1 MKHKKFKKSTKIISV
16 ILSLLL
22 IIGTIVAVA
31 VFNTASAETF
41 TDDNGISW
49 TVTESYPG
57 WAISPTDKNQIIG
70 TIEIPA
76 TYNGKV
82 INSIDDNAFSN
93 CNDLEE
99 IIIPKSVMSIGRYA
113 FNNCSNL
120 SSVDIPDSVS
130 SVGESAFSNCSSLN
144 TITIPN
150 SVTYVGSAAFDSCSR
165 LSSISLPNS
174 IKKIEGSL
182 FSNCTSLSTVSLP
195 DSITKI
201 YGHAFRHCSGLNTI
215 TIPNSV
221 TYIDEYAFS
230 YCSNIS
236 SITVPD
242 SVTYIGEGAFS
253 NCSSLES
260 IDLPDNITS
269 IEPYTFH
276 ECSSLA
282 AISMPNSVT
291 HIGEDAFYQCSE
303 LSTVNLSS
311 SVSYIGN
318 RAFNSCHKMTSI
330 SIPDSVTYIGEE
342 SFAYTKLHGITIPS
356 NISYIGRYAF
366 YNSFADIIQNTYTI
380 DEWNVCQTTNSEE
393 SFNIISI
400 FPNPASEMA
409 GDITV
414 PDNFNGKPVTVIEGF
429 GQYNKMANVTSINL
443 PNTIKIIA
451 DESFKECSEIT
462 TINIPDSVTYIG
474 EGAFSGCNSL
484 SQVNIPSK
492 VKYIGK
498 QAFQKT
504 AITTAIIPNTVKSV
518 NAYTFHGCS
527 SLAAI
532 SMPNSVTYIGEYAF
546 SGCTNISSIAIP
558 DSVTYIGEGAFSG
571 DNLTSIT
578 VPNSVT
584 KIDIGVFAGCHN
596 LQSIDLPDNITS
608 IEANTFSYCWNL
620 QSISI
625 PDSVT
630 YIGEGAFNHCEI
642 MTPFNLSNSITYIGN
657 NAFDSCWGYNHAD
670 ISIPSSVE
678 YVGQKA
684 FANIGELNSIVFKNS
699 KLSQIDSLAFYNDF
713 INDYVID
720 ENVKKIDTPLLSG
733 NTELTSVTL
742 SPDVEITNP
751 YAFYGDENLTVRTYK
766 RARSVRE
773 YTAANAIPTIL
784 LDSIESKK
792 VNFELTCDK
801 QGYEFEVFKV
811 ADIQDNSD
819 WYEIRYNSLIPSI
832 TDEIFDGNSAEML
845 KELDKVAYNNLGT
858 PVGSYKTN
866 DDGASKEF
874 NNLDPGIYYV
884 RATNFPANVKWVQN
898 SVFALPYYDKTNGW
912 VYEIDPIP
920 LATKTDESEPE
931 IKKTISNSTRDEDK
945 GRFTDVSLGDTV
957 NFTIKSSTV
966 GSVNTVD
973 SLDFKLKKYEIKD
986 TMSEGLTLNSDSFVV
1001 TIEDINGD
1009 TTGTLTRDR
1018 DYTVNI
1024 KTVGTDTVI
1033 TISLAANYLNNS
1045 TDFYSAYN
1053 VVTTYTADLNEKAV
1067 RGVVGNPNEATSLT
1081 WQNKNEVESTV
1092 DGNEVYAYTFGIE
1105 VNKYNDAGTPLA
1117 GSTFALYRTEDDAEN
1132 QRNAIATGTS
1142 TSTGKVEFKTNNNVI
1157 RLESGTY
1164 YIVETESTQDYNR
1177 YTDVITAPLRVEY
1190 TDVKTNG
1197 TYVLSAPE
1205 NGILQIDVKNSKV
1218 IIPNTGGDGA
1228 MYRYIIGGIFLLLA
1242 AAFII
1247 MKVKSNK
1254 KAKAASK

>member
-22 IIGTIVAVA
+22 IVGTIVAVA

-57 WAISPTDKNQIIG
+57 WAIAPSNKSQMVG
-70 TIEIPA
+70 TIEIPS
-76 TYNGKV
+76 TYKGKV
-82 INSIDDNAFSN
+82 ILGISTSAFSSCNQLQSVVIPDSIMSIGDNAFEQCSN
-93 CNDLEE
+93 LTSINIPNSVTDICHWAFQGCTKLDNITLSNNITLVGDYSFADCNNLKNITIPDSVTKIDNGAFVNCTSLQD
-99 IIIPKSVMSIGRYA
+99 IILPDNLKTIGESSFGNCALNSVSIPNTVESIGEYA
-113 FNNCSNL
+113 FSENKSLYEITIPDSVTNIGRRAFYSCSALLSITIPESVEILGEETFTNCSNL
-120 SSVDIPDSVS
+120 STANVASKAVN
-130 SVGESAFSNCSSLN
+130 GFTNCSSLRTVILQN
-144 TITIPN
+144 TCKYISPSAFINCTGLTSVTIPGSVKTIDSYAFDGCTSLNSVDFNSGLEYICERSFANTNITSVELPNTLKSIGSQAFIDTKLESITIPESVKSIGYMSFNDWNEMPSLNTVNITGSQDWIDSTSFPSRFNIEAISNIYPDDNDVYRIPERGMSFTDNDIVWDVTPN
-150 SVTYVGSAAFDSCSR
+150 SDGWTISFSRAERTSALYNIEIPSEYLGKPITEIEDIKGVYSRYGSTPLNISIPNSIKRIRGNAFANMQ
-165 LSSISLPNS
+165 ISAITLPNS
-174 IKKIEGSL
+174 IIE
-182 FSNCTSLSTVSLP
+182 
-195 DSITKI
+195 
-201 YGHAFRHCSGLNTI
+201 
-215 TIPNSV
+215 
-221 TYIDEYAFS
+221 
-230 YCSNIS
+230 
-236 SITVPD
+236 
-242 SVTYIGEGAFS
+242 IGGGAFLD
-253 NCSSLES
+253 CK
-260 IDLPDNITS
+260 
-269 IEPYTFH
+269 
-276 ECSSLA
+276 
-282 AISMPNSVT
+282 
-291 HIGEDAFYQCSE
+291 E
-303 LSTVNLSS
+303 LSS
-311 SVSYIGN
+311 
-318 RAFNSCHKMTSI
+318 
-330 SIPDSVTYIGEE
+330 
-342 SFAYTKLHGITIPS
+342 
-356 NISYIGRYAF
+356 
-366 YNSFADIIQNTYTI
+366 
-380 DEWNVCQTTNSEE
+380 
-393 SFNIISI
+393 
-400 FPNPASEMA
+400 
-409 GDITV
+409 
-414 PDNFNGKPVTVIEGF
+414 
-429 GQYNKMANVTSINL
+429 
-443 PNTIKIIA
+443 
-451 DESFKECSEIT
+451 
-462 TINIPDSVTYIG
+462 INIPDSVTNIG
-474 EGAFSGCNSL
+474 N
-484 SQVNIPSK
+484 
-492 VKYIGK
+492 
-498 QAFQKT
+498 
-504 AITTAIIPNTVKSV
+504 
-518 NAYTFHGCS
+518 
-527 SLAAI
+527 
-532 SMPNSVTYIGEYAF
+532 YAF
-546 SGCTNISSIAIP
+546 SGCTKLNEVTIPESTKNIGEHAFSKCKNLKNIQIPANISSVGAYAFS
-558 DSVTYIGEGAFSG
+558 DIGEIDTLTINANRLSAISG
-571 DNLTSIT
+571 
-578 VPNSVT
+578 
-584 KIDIGVFAGCHN
+584 
-596 LQSIDLPDNITS
+596 
-608 IEANTFSYCWNL
+608 
-620 QSISI
+620 
-625 PDSVT
+625 
-630 YIGEGAFNHCEI
+630 
-642 MTPFNLSNSITYIGN
+642 LS
-657 NAFDSCWGYNHAD
+657 
-670 ISIPSSVE
+670 
-678 YVGQKA
+678 
-684 FANIGELNSIVFKNS
+684 
-699 KLSQIDSLAFYNDF
+699 FYNDH
-713 INDYVID
+713 INDFIIG

-733 NTELTSVTL
+733 DTGFTSVTL

-766 RARSVRE
+766 KARSVRE
-773 YTAANAIPTIL
+773 YTTANSIPTVL

-866 DDGASKEF
+866 DDGASKQF

-1053 VVTTYTADLNEKAV
+1053 VVTSYTADLNEKAV